1 MRTYDGACIVDVP
14 VTAKRD
20 ASLRLRAS
28 TRTPQRGGFG
38 SLPVKARAYVAGIL
52 VLAAL
57 ALALAWS
64 AGTDTDV
71 DPALLAVA
79 AVICGAANLLEIF
92 MPGHWSFQPNLLF
105 FFAGAMLL
113 PPWAIA
119 ALAVACFAPG
129 YVVNRSKRPESF
141 PWYKVAFNVA
151 NYLLAGL
158 AAREIAYAGG
168 AMPAAADSDV
178 TAVLA
183 LAGAAVAFAAI
194 NHLLIVLAVWL
205 AGERSLRTT
214 ARQLADG
221 LPLDSALCL
230 TGAAFAVMWDIA
242 PALAI
247 LAPGPALLVYRALA
261 TPLLAR
267 RTEELSDDVGVL
279 QAALLPALPERLGEL
294 ELSVAYRPAEGP
306 GAGGDFY
313 DAFPL
318 GDGATAIVLGDVSG
332 HGRDA
337 IERSALMRYT
347 LRAYLEAGLEPRTAL
362 KVGGRVLSAGSGETF
377 TTVVLGVHDPEA
389 GTLTYA
395 SAGHPAP
402 LVTGPGSHEPVTVAS
417 SPPVGVDVPTGLRQ
431 TTVALP
437 AGSVACFFT
446 DGLVEAR
453 LDGRPLG
460 RDGLAQRLAQLGEHP
475 DALELVGDL
484 ADEAGTARDDM
495 AACMIRALSGEATG
509 DARVEELE
517 CTADELLGSLPE
529 RFLRACGLPDD
540 EVATAL
546 DAARSSAPN
555 SERGAVLRVRFGET
569 GAGLDVMAP
578 RRTPGDRLARRRVAR
593 RPGTPV
599 GAARRAAQPG
609 DAEPATGAEL

>member
-1 MRTYDGACIVDVP
+1 V
-14 VTAKRD
+14 
-20 ASLRLRAS
+20 S
-28 TRTPQRGGFG
+28 
-38 SLPVKARAYVAGIL
+38 ARAYVGGVL
-52 VLAAL
+52 VLAVV
-57 ALALAWS
+57 ALALAW
-64 AGTDTDV
+64 AVGTDTDV
-71 DPALLAVA
+71 DPALLAVV
-79 AVICGAANLLEIF
+79 AVVCGAANLLEIF

-129 YVVNRSKRPESF
+129 YLVNRSKRPESF

-183 LAGAAVAFAAI
+183 LAGAAVAFATL

-230 TGAAFAVMWDIA
+230 TGAALAVMWDIA
-242 PALAI
+242 PALVI
-247 LAPGPALLVYRALA
+247 LAPGPALLVYHALA
-261 TPLLAR
+261 TPRLAR

-279 QAALLPALPERLGEL
+279 QAALLPALPECLGEL
-294 ELSVAYRPAEGP
+294 QLSVAYRPAEGP

-362 KVGGRVLSAGSGETF
+362 KVGGRVLSAGSGEAF
-377 TTVVLGVHDPEA
+377 TTVLLAVHDPEA
-389 GTLTYA
+389 ATLTYA

-402 LVTGPGSHEPVTVAS
+402 LVTGPGAHEPVTVAS
-417 SPPVGVDVPTGLRQ
+417 SPPIGVDVPTGLRQ

-437 AGSVACFFT
+437 AGAVACFFT

-453 LDGRPLG
+453 LDGRALG
-460 RDGLAQRLAQLGEHP
+460 RDGLADRLARLGEHP
-475 DALELVGDL
+475 AAGELVGDL

-495 AACMIRALSGEATG
+495 AACVVRAFSGEA
-509 DARVEELE
+509 AEESRVEELE
-517 CTADELLGSLPE
+517 CTAEELLGSLPE
-529 RFLRACGLPDD
+529 RFLQACGLPDE

-546 DAARSSAPN
+546 DGARASAAS
-555 SERGAVLRVRFGET
+555 SERSVILRVRFGEA
-569 GAGLDVMAP
+569 GAGLDVVAP
-578 RRTPGDRLARRRVAR
+578 KRTPGDRLARRRGAR
-593 RPGTPV
+593 RPGAPFGT
-599 GAARRAAQPG
+599 ARRPAQPG
-609 DAEPATGAEL
+609 DTEPATGAELHD